1 MIEFLS
7 LIIGRSRQQSYQAYI
22 QRDGVHDSY
31 RELSNRGFN
40 TKETKVRGC
49 DLHGEFR
56 ISQRRDQIKMQY
68 TMGELDMAA
77 RQLKESTQQRRRL
90 PFVSDFV
97 STVAMQMQ
105 AILTLFQLE
114 RTGGIS
120 RSKENVQEVPVSEG
134 QLEPSARSPSPE
146 EDGFL
151 LRLGDTL

>member
-1 MIEFLS
+1 
-7 LIIGRSRQQSYQAYI
+7 
-22 QRDGVHDSY
+22 
-31 RELSNRGFN
+31 
-40 TKETKVRGC
+40 
-49 DLHGEFR
+49 
-56 ISQRRDQIKMQY
+56 
-68 TMGELDMAA
+68 MGEVDMAA